1 MKENLCF
8 SKNGSNPNLNHK
20 FHLYFVVMGFEFR
33 DLRNQFNIQATYNH
47 FSDLFVFY
55 FRYNFEREC
64 MTSTQMK
71 SLNMHIWTGRD
82 GYSISKTFANFVSSV
97 HHMHLQY
104 LILILSWLQWI
115 QHRNLQR
122 NFNIM
127 CSGGTFSPFGQ
138 KVFHRGL
145 KDAAVTHHLRL
156 AQENTQVDNSN

>member
-55 FRYNFEREC
+55 YCILYNFEREC

-115 QHRNLQR
+115 QHRNLKSSISCFQ
-122 NFNIM
+122 
-127 CSGGTFSPFGQ
+127 GVPF
-138 KVFHRGL
+138 
-145 KDAAVTHHLRL
+145 RL
-156 AQENTQVDNSN
+156 LARRFFTEG